1 MYTDVNKSGEFGSEN
16 SRRHKLMQRNI
27 FENTSDLEL
36 ATPVEIE
43 PITYVTSFLLAMI
56 SYVGALTGCEKF
68 SVNLKDLRCVKQ
80 KHIINCESFSFCY
93 IVEVRTVNTNETCIY
108 VN

>member
-1 MYTDVNKSGEFGSEN
+1 MNKSGEFGSEN

-56 SYVGALTGCEKF
+56 SYVGALTGCK
-68 SVNLKDLRCVKQ
+68 KIQ
-80 KHIINCESFSFCY
+80 CEFK
-93 IVEVRTVNTNETCIY
+93 RPAMR
-108 VN
+108 